1 MSIKQKNKTAQTA
14 RKQPDL
20 IIARIIGEFKDR
32 TRAEIRKW
40 RQALE
45 LTADISAPR
54 LYLLQDLYDNL
65 KDDGHFISQ
74 VQLRKA
80 ATLCSP
86 FSIIDRSTGEV
97 NDEKTKLFKTEWFY
111 NFMEDVLESAYYGYT
126 LLELTDPL
134 TMLFTPVP
142 RRNLVPSRSLVL
154 TEVNADTGISYA
166 AGYENSLIHVGKPGD
181 LGLMANICGQLIW
194 KRNAQQSWADF
205 SEKYGQPL
213 LTATT
218 NKTSQQDIDK
228 IENMLSALG
237 EAAQAVLPEGT
248 TIDIKPF
255 AGSDAYQVYDKQIER
270 INTEIGKPITGGT
283 MISDNGSSRSQ
294 SEVHERNLDRK
305 ISAADHRIVTFTVNG
320 QLLRIMQ
327 ASGWDVNPD
336 TDEFIFDAGTSL
348 QLKDYFEIVT
358 SLLDKGYPIPTKWI
372 SKTFNIPIT
381 GDPLS
386 PAAPTAPT
394 APTAHVASASTP
406 RSAAALSTPAPSS
419 ATAASPKPS
428 GGFLANFQ

>member
-1 MSIKQKNKTAQTA
+1 MNTKRKNKSVKTAA
-14 RKQPDL
+14 KQPDM
-20 IIARIIGEFKDR
+20 IVAKIVSEFKDR

-45 LTADISAPR
+45 LAGDINTPR
-54 LYLLQDLYDNL
+54 LYLIQDLYDNL

-74 VQLRKA
+74 VELRKA

-86 FSIIDRSTGEV
+86 FSIIDRATGEV
-97 NDEKTKLFKTEWFY
+97 NEEKTKLFKTEWFY
-111 NFMEDVLESAYYGYT
+111 NFMEDVLESPYYGYT
-126 LLELTDPL
+126 LLELSDPV
-134 TMLFTPVP
+134 TMQFSLVP
-142 RRNLVPSRSLVL
+142 RRNLVPLLSMVL
-154 TEVNADTGISYA
+154 PEVNATTGISYA
-166 AGYENSLIHVGKPGD
+166 TGYENSLIHVGKPSD
-181 LGLMANICGQLIW
+181 IGLMANICGQLIW

-218 NKTSQQDIDK
+218 NKTSQGDIDK
-228 IENMLSALG
+228 IETMLSALG

-283 MISDNGSSRSQ
+283 MISDNGASRSQ
-294 SEVHERNLDRK
+294 SEVHERNLDEK
-305 ISAADHRIVTFTVNG
+305 IAAADQRIVTFTVNG

-327 ASGWDVNPD
+327 AVGWDVNPE
-336 TDEFIFDAGTSL
+336 TDEFIFDTSVKL
-348 QLKDYFEIVT
+348 ALKDYFEIVT
-358 SLLDKGYPIPTKWI
+358 RLLDKGYPIPTKWI

-381 GDPLS
+381 GDPV
-386 PAAPTAPT
+386 APVQTALPT
-394 APTAHVASASTP
+394 GNKSEG
-406 RSAAALSTPAPSS
+406 
-419 ATAASPKPS
+419 KP

>member
-1 MSIKQKNKTAQTA
+1 MCAKQIKKVPQTGA
-14 RKQPDL
+14 KQPDL
-20 IIARIIGEFKDR
+20 IVAKIVGEFKDR

-45 LTADISAPR
+45 LAGDINTPR

-74 VQLRKA
+74 VELRKA
-80 ATLCSP
+80 ATLCTP
-86 FSIIDRSTGEV
+86 FSIQDRATGEV
-97 NDEKTKLFKTEWFY
+97 NEEKTKLFKTEWFY
-111 NFMEDVLESAYYGYT
+111 NFMEDVLESPYYGYT
-126 LLELTDPL
+126 LLELADPV
-134 TMLFTPVP
+134 TMCFNLVP
-142 RRNLVPSRSLVL
+142 RRNVVPALLMVL
-154 TEVNADTGISYA
+154 PEVNATSGISYA
-166 AGYENSLIHVGKPGD
+166 TGFENTLIHVGKPND

-218 NKTSQQDIDK
+218 NKTSQGDIDK
-228 IENMLSALG
+228 IETMLTALG

-270 INTEIGKPITGGT
+270 INTEIGKPLTGGT
-283 MISDNGSSRSQ
+283 MISDNGASRSQ
-294 SEVHERNLDRK
+294 SEVHERNLDDK
-305 ISAADHRIVTFTVNG
+305 IAAADQRIVAFTVNG

-327 ASGWDVNPD
+327 AAGWDVNPE
-336 TDEFIFDAGTSL
+336 TDEFVFDTSVKL
-348 QLKDYFEIVT
+348 SLKDYFEIVT
-358 SLLDKGYPIPTKWI
+358 RLLDKGYPIPTKWI

-381 GDPLS
+381 GEPV
-386 PAAPTAPT
+386 AP
-394 APTAHVASASTP
+394 VATIPVTGTSQPVQASV
-406 RSAAALSTPAPSS
+406 
-419 ATAASPKPS
+419 AT

>member
-1 MSIKQKNKTAQTA
+1 MNTKRKNKSVKTAA
-14 RKQPDL
+14 KQPDL
-20 IIARIIGEFKDR
+20 IVAKIVSEFKDR

-45 LTADISAPR
+45 LAGDINTPR
-54 LYLLQDLYDNL
+54 LYLIQDLYDNL

-74 VQLRKA
+74 IELRKA

-97 NDEKTKLFKTEWFY
+97 NEEKTKLFKTEWFY
-111 NFMEDVLESAYYGYT
+111 NFMEDVLESPYYGYT
-126 LLELTDPL
+126 LLELSDPV
-134 TMLFTPVP
+134 TMQFSLVP
-142 RRNLVPSRSLVL
+142 RRNLVPLFSMVL
-154 TEVNADTGISYA
+154 PEVNATTGISYA
-166 AGYENSLIHVGKPGD
+166 TGYENRLIHVGKPSD
-181 LGLMANICGQLIW
+181 IGLMANICGQLIW

-218 NKTSQQDIDK
+218 NKTSQGDIDK
-228 IENMLSALG
+228 IETMLSALG

-283 MISDNGSSRSQ
+283 MISDNGASRSQ
-294 SEVHERNLDRK
+294 SEVHERNLDEK
-305 ISAADHRIVTFTVNG
+305 IAAADQRIVTFTVNG

-327 ASGWDVNPD
+327 AVGWDVNPE
-336 TDEFIFDAGTSL
+336 TDEFIFDTSVKL
-348 QLKDYFEIVT
+348 ALKDYFEIVT
-358 SLLDKGYPIPTKWI
+358 RLLDKGYPIPTKWI

-381 GDPLS
+381 GDPV
-386 PAAPTAPT
+386 APVQTTLPT
-394 APTAHVASASTP
+394 GSKSEG
-406 RSAAALSTPAPSS
+406 
-419 ATAASPKPS
+419 KP

>member
-1 MSIKQKNKTAQTA
+1 MCANKKKGVPQKAK
-14 RKQPDL
+14 KSPDVIVAK
-20 IIARIIGEFKDR
+20 IINEFKDR

-45 LTADISAPR
+45 LAGDINTPR

-74 VQLRKA
+74 VELRKA
-80 ATLCSP
+80 ATLCAP
-86 FSIIDRSTGEV
+86 FHIQDRKTGEI
-97 NDEKTKLFKTEWFY
+97 NEEKTKIFMSEWFY
-111 NFMEDVLESAYYGYT
+111 NFMEDVLESPYYGYT
-126 LLELTDPL
+126 LLELTNPS
-134 TMLFTPVP
+134 TMTFTLVP
-142 RRNLVPSRSLVL
+142 RRNVVPMLSMVL
-154 TEVNADTGISYA
+154 TEVNASTGISYDT
-166 AGYENSLIHVGKPGD
+166 GYENTLIHIGKPSD

-213 LTATT
+213 IAATT
-218 NKTSQQDIDK
+218 NKTSQGDIDK
-228 IENMLSALG
+228 IEAMLSALG

-255 AGSDAYQVYDKQIER
+255 AGADAYQVYDKQIER

-294 SEVHERNLDRK
+294 SEVHERNLDDK
-305 ISAADHRIVTFTVNG
+305 IAAADRRIVTFTVNN

-327 ASGWDVNPD
+327 AAGWDINPE
-336 TDEFIFDAGTSL
+336 TDEFVFDTSNNL
-348 QLKDYFEIVT
+348 TLKEFFEMVT
-358 SLLDKGYPIPTKWI
+358 RLLDKGYPIPTKWI
-372 SKTFNIPIT
+372 SKTFNIPID
-381 GDPLS
+381 GEPVLPPVQSRPLNVG
-386 PAAPTAPT
+386 TET
-394 APTAHVASASTP
+394 
-406 RSAAALSTPAPSS
+406 
-419 ATAASPKPS
+419 KP

>member
-1 MSIKQKNKTAQTA
+1 MCAKQKNKTPQ
-14 RKQPDL
+14 RSVKQPDL
-20 IIARIIGEFKDR
+20 IVTKIIGEFKDR

-45 LTADISAPR
+45 MAGDINTPR
-54 LYLLQDLYDNL
+54 LYALQDLFDNL

-74 VQLRKA
+74 VELRKA
-80 ATLCSP
+80 ATLCAP
-86 FSIIDRSTGEV
+86 FHIQDRRTGEI
-97 NDEKTKLFKTEWFY
+97 NEEKTKLLMTEWFY
-111 NFMEDVLESAYYGYT
+111 NLMEDILESPYYGYT

-134 TMLFTPVP
+134 TMSFTLVS
-142 RRNLVPSRSLVL
+142 RRNVVPMLSLVL
-154 TEVNADTGISYA
+154 PEVSASTGISYA
-166 AGYENSLIHVGKPGD
+166 VGYEDTLIHIGKPGD

-194 KRNAQQSWADF
+194 KRNAQQSWAEF

-213 LTATT
+213 ITATT
-218 NKTSQQDIDK
+218 NKTSQGDLDK
-228 IENMLSALG
+228 IEAMLTALG

-294 SEVHERNLDRK
+294 SEVHERNLDDK
-305 ISAADHRIVTFTVNG
+305 IAAADRRIVTFTVNN

-327 ASGWDVNPD
+327 LHGLDINPE
-336 TDEFIFDAGTSL
+336 TDEFIFDATVRLS
-348 QLKDYFEIVT
+348 LKDYFEIVT
-358 SLLDKGYPIPTKWI
+358 RLLDKGYPIPTKWI
-372 SKTFNIPIT
+372 SKTFNIPIDGEPKQLAPPT
-381 GDPLS
+381 PPQPS
-386 PAAPTAPT
+386 P
-394 APTAHVASASTP
+394 V
-406 RSAAALSTPAPSS
+406 
-419 ATAASPKPS
+419 PKIETKPKAETKP